1 MIRHILF
8 WKYTDAVKS
17 QHKEAEALQFLQSSV
32 ATMRG
37 QIDGL
42 LRVEIGPNLAGG
54 EHDLIFYAEPR
65 DEQALQCFQQHPL
78 HAAHRA
84 RCKDLV
90 TARLCGDVRVGTN

>member
-1 MIRHILF
+1 MIKLVMGL
-8 WKYTDAVKS
+8 KGTGKT
-17 QHKEAEALQFLQSSV
+17 KELISTVNSV

-37 QIDGL
+37 RIDGL
-42 LRVEIGPNLAGG
+42 LCIEIGLNLAGG
-54 EHDLIFYAEPR
+54 DYDLIFYAELR

-78 HAAHRA
+78 HAAHRE